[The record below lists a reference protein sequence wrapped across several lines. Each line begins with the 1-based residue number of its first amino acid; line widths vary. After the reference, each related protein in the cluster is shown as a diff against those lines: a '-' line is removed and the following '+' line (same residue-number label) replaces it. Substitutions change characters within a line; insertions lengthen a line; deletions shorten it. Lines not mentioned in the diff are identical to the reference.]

1 MQRQEFGLYSDYE
14 TGKPLLQAAGETA
27 DAADRFECYSGET
40 LRIYGQTIEARVL
53 EVRMRLP

>member
-27 DAADRFECYSGET
+27 DQFECYSGET
-40 LRIYGQTIEARVL
+40 QRIYGQTIEARVP

>member
-27 DAADRFECYSGET
+27 DAADQFECYSGET
-40 LRIYGQTIEARVL
+40 QRIYGQTIEATGTR
-53 EVRMRLP
+53 R